1 MGIARDIF
9 EICDQ
14 GLMDLEDSFLKRFD
28 DADKNASS
36 LSRKAA
42 DGTLQFPLL
51 VSRAI
56 SFETAQKIA
65 KATEVNAASFAQI
78 VLTMNPDMDTSNDK
92 GAAEYIRQFH
102 TNADTTDDVFG
113 QAVHFVNSRDAANES
128 YILTQVYVTSDAGLR
143 IVKEELNEFGIEW
156 RSGSLNSVVA
166 AKYVKDNVF
175 RKEYTPSE
183 IHRIVQEKLE
193 GIMLESKRNREIRHD
208 DYDLANGLIIRGVP
222 DKKMYSGTVPE
233 SLVTKHDIDVS
244 GFREISSD
252 EYRRHYGAP
261 NEYDD
266 EKKNFY
272 KTVIDYTGE
281 SPDEDEVGE
290 PVTSEE
296 NEQPPEE
303 QQPPAEENP
312 EPPEENADD
321 SQPPEVNNDPPP
333 ERPPV
338 ERVTP
343 KPTPRPEREHKQPR
357 DERQEKPKAKE
368 EKKSEK
374 KPKEQKTPNQHQPNY
389 TFNARILQEKE
400 RDPHEIAPGRQVV
413 MRDLLK
419 DNDVKKSNELAPIL
433 LHIKVIAR
441 DKSKKSDG
449 GAYYVDFV
457 IGVKATMHPI
467 NSEEMVTEITN
478 ACRYHDELF
487 RFIRWTTGEISFFK
501 DFLLNL
507 KDSREAVSH
516 EQGGGSPWWNRLH
529 RMRVIANFKARVF
542 MKNRIL
548 PNASIAITQQEV
560 DYIKNT
566 FGFNLM
572 DPRFAEDVMNRYY
585 LLCFIVVD
593 ESMEIVH
600 FKYDGQK
607 SYQTLSFS
615 GLQKENSDA
624 ARNFRDIL
632 KAVGRV

>member
-51 VSRAI
+51 ISRAI

-92 GAAEYIRQFH
+92 GAAEYIRRFH

-113 QAVHFVNSRDAANES
+113 QAVHFVNSRDATNES
-128 YILTQVYVTSDAGLR
+128 YILTQIYVTSDAGLR
-143 IVKEELNEFGIEW
+143 VVKEELDEYGIEW

-166 AKYVKDNVF
+166 AKYAKDNVF
-175 RKEYTPSE
+175 RREYTPSE

-193 GIMLESKRNREIRHD
+193 SVMLESKRKKEHRHN
-208 DYDLANGLIIRGVP
+208 DYDLERGIIITGVP
-222 DKKMYSGTVPE
+222 DEKMYGGTVPE
-233 SLVTKHDIDVS
+233 SLVAKHNIDVS
-244 GFREISSD
+244 DFNRVSSD
-252 EYRRHYGAP
+252 EYRQMYGAP
-261 NEYDD
+261 NDYED

-272 KTVIDYTGE
+272 KTVLDYTGE
-281 SPDEDEVGE
+281 SPDEDEDNTPPVPPPEESE
-290 PVTSEE
+290 P
-296 NEQPPEE
+296 NEQPPEV
-303 QQPPAEENP
+303 QQPHAEENP
-312 EPPEENADD
+312 EPPKENDD
-321 SQPPEVNNDPPP
+321 GTQPPEVNNDPLS
-333 ERPPV
+333 ERPV

-343 KPTPRPEREHKQPR
+343 KQTPRPERKRQESHG
-357 DERQEKPKAKE
+357 ERQDKPKAKE
-368 EKKSEK
+368 
-374 KPKEQKTPNQHQPNY
+374 QKTQNQHQPNY

-542 MKNRIL
+542 MKNRLL

-572 DPRFAEDVMNRYY
+572 EPRFAEDVMNRYY

-593 ESMEIVH
+593 ESLEIVH

-624 ARNFRDIL
+624 ARQFRDIL

>member
-51 VSRAI
+51 ISRAI

-92 GAAEYIRQFH
+92 GAAEYIRRFH

-128 YILTQVYVTSDAGLR
+128 CILTQVYVTSDAGLR
-143 IVKEELNEFGIEW
+143 VVKEELNEYGIEW

-166 AKYVKDNVF
+166 AKYVKDNIF
-175 RKEYTPSE
+175 RREYTPSE
-183 IHRIVQEKLE
+183 IHRIVQEKLDSIMEAKKPVSKADMIYFHDKDDNYYELRPNEKVENVE
-193 GIMLESKRNREIRHD
+193 GEYITRKQFNDARSKDESIFLSPKANIEDNLVYVQTGSGQKRSENNE
-208 DYDLANGLIIRGVP
+208 
-222 DKKMYSGTVPE
+222 
-233 SLVTKHDIDVS
+233 
-244 GFREISSD
+244 SSD
-252 EYRRHYGAP
+252 KP
-261 NEYDD
+261 KKQNDSD
-266 EKKNFY
+266 NSQKNFNELM
-272 KTVIDYTGE
+272 KVAKQGQNITVHVPRE
-281 SPDEDEVGE
+281 ERNPD
-290 PVTSEE
+290 
-296 NEQPPEE
+296 
-303 QQPPAEENP
+303 
-312 EPPEENADD
+312 
-321 SQPPEVNNDPPP
+321 
-333 ERPPV
+333 
-338 ERVTP
+338 
-343 KPTPRPEREHKQPR
+343 
-357 DERQEKPKAKE
+357 
-368 EKKSEK
+368 
-374 KPKEQKTPNQHQPNY
+374 
-389 TFNARILQEKE
+389 
-400 RDPHEIAPGRQVV
+400 EIAPGRQVV

-441 DKSKKSDG
+441 DKSKKSEG

-572 DPRFAEDVMNRYY
+572 EPRFAEDVMNRYY

-593 ESMEIVH
+593 ESLEIVH

-624 ARNFRDIL
+624 ARQFRDIL

>member
-1 MGIARDIF
+1 M
-9 EICDQ
+9 
-14 GLMDLEDSFLKRFD
+14 K
-28 DADKNASS
+28 
-36 LSRKAA
+36 
-42 DGTLQFPLL
+42 
-51 VSRAI
+51 
-56 SFETAQKIA
+56 
-65 KATEVNAASFAQI
+65 
-78 VLTMNPDMDTSNDK
+78 
-92 GAAEYIRQFH
+92 
-102 TNADTTDDVFG
+102 
-113 QAVHFVNSRDAANES
+113 
-128 YILTQVYVTSDAGLR
+128 
-143 IVKEELNEFGIEW
+143 
-156 RSGSLNSVVA
+156 
-166 AKYVKDNVF
+166 
-175 RKEYTPSE
+175 
-183 IHRIVQEKLE
+183 
-193 GIMLESKRNREIRHD
+193 
-208 DYDLANGLIIRGVP
+208 
-222 DKKMYSGTVPE
+222 
-233 SLVTKHDIDVS
+233 
-244 GFREISSD
+244 
-252 EYRRHYGAP
+252 
-261 NEYDD
+261 
-266 EKKNFY
+266 
-272 KTVIDYTGE
+272 
-281 SPDEDEVGE
+281 
-290 PVTSEE
+290 
-296 NEQPPEE
+296 
-303 QQPPAEENP
+303 
-312 EPPEENADD
+312 
-321 SQPPEVNNDPPP
+321 
-333 ERPPV
+333 
-338 ERVTP
+338 
-343 KPTPRPEREHKQPR
+343 
-357 DERQEKPKAKE
+357 
-368 EKKSEK
+368 
-374 KPKEQKTPNQHQPNY
+374 
-389 TFNARILQEKE
+389 EKE

-542 MKNRIL
+542 MKNRLL

-572 DPRFAEDVMNRYY
+572 EPRFAEDVMNRYY

-593 ESMEIVH
+593 ESLEIVH

-624 ARNFRDIL
+624 ARQFRDIL

>member
-28 DADKNASS
+28 DADKSAGS

-65 KATEVNAASFAQI
+65 KATETNAASFAQI
-78 VLTMNPDMDTSNDK
+78 VLTMNPEMDTANDK
-92 GAAEYIRQFH
+92 GAAEYIRRFH
-102 TNADTTDDVFG
+102 TNADTKDDIFG

-128 YILTQVYVTSDAGLR
+128 CILTQVYVTSDAGLR
-143 IVKEELNEFGIEW
+143 IVKEDLTEYGIDW

-166 AKYVKDNVF
+166 AKYVKDNQF
-175 RKEYTPSE
+175 HREYTPSE
-183 IHRIVQEKLE
+183 IHRIVQEKLDA
-193 GIMLESKRNREIRHD
+193 ITESNKSKADMIYAHN
-208 DYDLANGLIIRGVP
+208 
-222 DKKMYSGTVPE
+222 
-233 SLVTKHDIDVS
+233 TKT
-244 GFREISSD
+244 D
-252 EYRRHYGAP
+252 EYYEMR
-261 NEYDD
+261 
-266 EKKNFY
+266 
-272 KTVIDYTGE
+272 
-281 SPDEDEVGE
+281 
-290 PVTSEE
+290 
-296 NEQPPEE
+296 
-303 QQPPAEENP
+303 
-312 EPPEENADD
+312 
-321 SQPPEVNNDPPP
+321 
-333 ERPPV
+333 
-338 ERVTP
+338 
-343 KPTPRPEREHKQPR
+343 
-357 DERQEKPKAKE
+357 
-368 EKKSEK
+368 
-374 KPKEQKTPNQHQPNY
+374 PNQHVVGDNSDDFEYISRKQFNDLRSKDESIFLSPNHNIEIGWVE
-389 TFNARILQEKE
+389 TRSGRTPKDSSNDNPNEGNEGKSGQRSERTVQQKFQHEFKHNISVTQREE
-400 RDPHEIAPGRQVV
+400 RDKNEIAAGRQVV
-413 MRDLLK
+413 VRDLLMN
-419 DNDVKKSNELAPIL
+419 NDVKKANELAPTL
-433 LHIKVIAR
+433 LHIRVIAR
-441 DKSKKSDG
+441 DKSKKSEG

-457 IGVKATMHPI
+457 VGVKATMHPI
-467 NSEEMVTEITN
+467 NSEEMINEVTN

-487 RFIRWTTGEISFFK
+487 RFIRWTTGEINFFS

-507 KDSREAVSH
+507 RDSREAVSH
-516 EQGGGSPWWNRLH
+516 EQGGGSPWWNRLQ

-572 DPRFAEDVMNRYY
+572 DPKFAEDVMNRYY

-607 SYQTLSFS
+607 SFDTLSFS

-632 KAVGRV
+632 KAVQRV

>member
-28 DADKNASS
+28 DADKNDGS

-65 KATEVNAASFAQI
+65 KATETNAASFAQI
-78 VLTMNPDMDTSNDK
+78 VLTMNPEMDTANDK
-92 GAAEYIRQFH
+92 GAAEYIRRFH
-102 TNADTTDDVFG
+102 TNADTKDDVFG

-128 YILTQVYVTSDAGLR
+128 CILTQVYVTSDAGLQ
-143 IVKEELNEFGIEW
+143 IVKEELTEYGIDW
-156 RSGSLNSVVA
+156 RSGSLNSIVA
-166 AKYVKDNVF
+166 AKYVKDNQF
-175 RKEYTPSE
+175 HREYTPSE

-193 GIMLESKRNREIRHD
+193 AITESSRRRPVSKSGYRYAHDTATDVIYELKPGEELKDSEGYEFWDRKTFNREYDRDVHVFGSTIGMLKEKPSPNIDNSSD
-208 DYDLANGLIIRGVP
+208 D
-222 DKKMYSGTVPE
+222 SGT
-233 SLVTKHDIDVS
+233 SN
-244 GFREISSD
+244 
-252 EYRRHYGAP
+252 GAH
-261 NEYDD
+261 
-266 EKKNFY
+266 
-272 KTVIDYTGE
+272 
-281 SPDEDEVGE
+281 S
-290 PVTSEE
+290 
-296 NEQPPEE
+296 
-303 QQPPAEENP
+303 
-312 EPPEENADD
+312 
-321 SQPPEVNNDPPP
+321 
-333 ERPPV
+333 
-338 ERVTP
+338 
-343 KPTPRPEREHKQPR
+343 
-357 DERQEKPKAKE
+357 
-368 EKKSEK
+368 KKSESDS
-374 KPKEQKTPNQHQPNY
+374 
-389 TFNARILQEKE
+389 RSSVE
-400 RDPHEIAPGRQVV
+400 RDFIRQNQKNFDELMKAANKGAHVHITNNIPREERNKNEIAAGRQVV
-413 MRDLLK
+413 MRDLLM
-419 DNDVKKSNELAPIL
+419 NNEVKKANELAPTL
-433 LHIKVIAR
+433 LHIRVIAR

-457 IGVKATMHPI
+457 VGVKATMHPI
-467 NSEEMVTEITN
+467 NSEEMVNEVTN

-487 RFIRWTTGEISFFK
+487 RFIRWTTGEINFFS

-516 EQGGGSPWWNRLH
+516 EQGGGSPWWNRLQ

-593 ESMEIVH
+593 ESTEIVH

-607 SYQTLSFS
+607 SFDTLSFS

-632 KAVGRV
+632 KAVQRV

>member
-28 DADKNASS
+28 DADKNAGS

-65 KATEVNAASFAQI
+65 KATETNAASFAQI
-78 VLTMNPDMDTSNDK
+78 VLTMNPEMDTSNDK
-92 GAAEYIRQFH
+92 GAAEYIRRFH
-102 TNADTTDDVFG
+102 TNADTKDDVFG

-128 YILTQVYVTSDAGLR
+128 CILTQVYVTSDAGLQ
-143 IVKEELNEFGIEW
+143 IVKEELTEYGIDW

-166 AKYVKDNVF
+166 AKYVKDNQF
-175 RKEYTPSE
+175 HKEYTPSE

-193 GIMLESKRNREIRHD
+193 AI
-208 DYDLANGLIIRGVP
+208 
-222 DKKMYSGTVPE
+222 T
-233 SLVTKHDIDVS
+233 
-244 GFREISSD
+244 
-252 EYRRHYGAP
+252 
-261 NEYDD
+261 
-266 EKKNFY
+266 EKKNAPEKFTY
-272 KTVIDYTGE
+272 V
-281 SPDEDEVGE
+281 SPDGKQYIDVDRGKSVSDKGWIHPSGKIDKTNMTE
-290 PVTSEE
+290 
-296 NEQPPEE
+296 
-303 QQPPAEENP
+303 
-312 EPPEENADD
+312 ADPSTLTITNYVRPSKLSKNSD
-321 SQPPEVNNDPPP
+321 NDGKNRRHDRQAQTNFDKLMQAAKDGQHVHITNNI
-333 ERPPV
+333 
-338 ERVTP
+338 
-343 KPTPRPEREHKQPR
+343 PRE
-357 DERQEKPKAKE
+357 
-368 EKKSEK
+368 
-374 KPKEQKTPNQHQPNY
+374 
-389 TFNARILQEKE
+389 E
-400 RDPHEIAPGRQVV
+400 RDKNEIAAGRQVV
-413 MRDLLK
+413 MRDLLM
-419 DNDVKKSNELAPIL
+419 NNEVKKANELAPTL
-433 LHIKVIAR
+433 LHIRVIAR

-457 IGVKATMHPI
+457 VGVKATMHPI
-467 NSEEMVTEITN
+467 NSEEMVNEVTN

-487 RFIRWTTGEISFFK
+487 RFIRWTTGEINFFS

-516 EQGGGSPWWNRLH
+516 EQGGGSPWWNRLQ

-593 ESMEIVH
+593 ESTEIVH

-607 SYQTLSFS
+607 SFDTLSFS

-632 KAVGRV
+632 KAVQRV

>member
-14 GLMDLEDSFLKRFD
+14 GLMDLEDTFLKRFD
-28 DADKNASS
+28 DADKNAGS

-65 KATEVNAASFAQI
+65 KATETNAASFAQI
-78 VLTMNPDMDTSNDK
+78 VLTMNPEMDTANDK
-92 GAAEYIRQFH
+92 GAAEYIRRFH
-102 TNADTTDDVFG
+102 TNADTKDDVFG

-128 YILTQVYVTSDAGLR
+128 CILTQVYVTSDAGLQ
-143 IVKEELNEFGIEW
+143 IVKEELTEYGIDW

-166 AKYVKDNVF
+166 AKYVKDNQF
-175 RKEYTPSE
+175 HKEYTPSE
-183 IHRIVQEKLE
+183 IHQIVQEKLDAITEAKQRRSTKTWYDSASKQKVESEWGKRPE
-193 GIMLESKRNREIRHD
+193 GDNWAPFDKDTDLTGYTDADASKIKFIKYTRPSDNSNSTEHT
-208 DYDLANGLIIRGVP
+208 NS
-222 DKKMYSGTVPE
+222 KKGKKKEFQQKSQHEFKNNIV
-233 SLVTKHDIDVS
+233 VTQ
-244 GFREISSD
+244 R
-252 EYRRHYGAP
+252 
-261 NEYDD
+261 
-266 EKKNFY
+266 
-272 KTVIDYTGE
+272 
-281 SPDEDEVGE
+281 
-290 PVTSEE
+290 
-296 NEQPPEE
+296 
-303 QQPPAEENP
+303 
-312 EPPEENADD
+312 
-321 SQPPEVNNDPPP
+321 
-333 ERPPV
+333 V
-338 ERVTP
+338 ERD
-343 KPTPRPEREHKQPR
+343 K
-357 DERQEKPKAKE
+357 
-368 EKKSEK
+368 
-374 KPKEQKTPNQHQPNY
+374 N
-389 TFNARILQEKE
+389 
-400 RDPHEIAPGRQVV
+400 EIAAGRQVV
-413 MRDLLK
+413 MRDLLM
-419 DNDVKKSNELAPIL
+419 NNEVKKANELAPTL
-433 LHIKVIAR
+433 LHIRVIAR

-457 IGVKATMHPI
+457 VGVKATMHPI
-467 NSEEMVTEITN
+467 NSEEMVNEVTN

-487 RFIRWTTGEISFFK
+487 RFIRWTTGEINFFS

-507 KDSREAVSH
+507 KDSKEAVSQ
-516 EQGGGSPWWNRLH
+516 EQGGGSPWWNRLQ

-572 DPRFAEDVMNRYY
+572 EPRFAEDVMNRYY

-593 ESMEIVH
+593 ESTEIVH

-607 SYQTLSFS
+607 SFDTLSFS

-632 KAVGRV
+632 KAVQRV